1 GENEEEVLASG
12 YEIFTTLDM
21 DLQKK
26 VEEQMTKTMQEDSE
40 LEISTVTLRT
50 EDGAL
55 LSLVGGRD
63 YASSPFNRAISDN
76 RLVGSAFKPF
86 VYYAALE
93 NGFTPST
100 TLLSEPTSF
109 TTANGEEYQPQNYNG
124 YYANKPITLSQALA
138 LSDNIYA
145 VKTNLFLKPDT
156 VIDTTRRFGITSH
169 LPNVPSLA
177 LGS

>member
-1 GENEEEVLASG
+1 
-12 YEIFTTLDM
+12 
-21 DLQKK
+21 
-26 VEEQMTKTMQEDSE
+26 
-40 LEISTVTLRT
+40 
-50 EDGAL
+50 
-55 LSLVGGRD
+55 
-63 YASSPFNRAISDN
+63 
-76 RLVGSAFKPF
+76 
-86 VYYAALE
+86 
-93 NGFTPST
+93 GFTPST

-156 VIDTTRRFGITSH
+156 VIDTTKRFGITSH

-177 LGS
+177 LGSASISLLEMTEAYGVIANGGNKVDGYSIEKVKNRYGKVIYEKE